1 LIILAIYMRLPWIT
15 LRQQRKISLDDAV
28 IAATVLYFGVTV
40 LTRNVEDFGNKCIQS
55 SQIKFVTCAKLGYG

>member
-1 LIILAIYMRLPWIT
+1 MRLPWIT

-40 LTRNVEDFGNKCIQS
+40 LTRNVEDFLDISGINVFNPLK
-55 SQIKFVTCAKLGYG
+55 